1 MPPRPARKFD
11 PSPVREEHTRSPLN
25 EPFPLSPASKRRS
38 SSHLAAGEM
47 PARPPTVS
55 LPSVGQEGSEY
66 ASYDQ
71 LPPEAHGVSVNGSET
86 SPQQTV
92 NVSANMPL
100 HQPKASVPQSTAKSR
115 ISTVT
120 RTDSTQ
126 AAAAG
131 IGKAKPD
138 DDVHNTTDS
147 ASLSRTTTRDNDLR
161 RVPSAEP
168 HPLRQQVSNNRSTS
182 SLRHSRP
189 GSVHEFGDEY
199 KHEEGIP
206 EIGMQIPL
214 HPNAGDVQAP
224 SPAPGLPQHTPGV
237 GFFNDGSAR
246 AHSRRKSARQ
256 QFGPPD
262 SYGLHGHHGYSDHHD
277 QFERDWCA
285 KHPDQAAKEGYNV
298 YGNLNTPRPETALS
312 SEELNRLVNQT
323 DDVGMGT
330 FVASCVKLHTLIRSR
345 HDARYGRNAHPRDCL
360 QRHTR
365 VHFKND
371 FAKAISRATHPA
383 ASASLKRLAAC
394 RRITPSQVVSFQ
406 RRNTR

>member
-1 MPPRPARKFD
+1 MPQVPPRPTRKID
-11 PSPVREEHTRSPLN
+11 PSPVRDEHTRSPFN
-25 EPFPLSPASKRRS
+25 EPFSLSASSRRRS
-38 SSHLAAGEM
+38 GSHLTTAEV
-47 PARPPTVS
+47 PPRPPSVS
-55 LPSVGQEGSEY
+55 LPSVGQEGLEY
-66 ASYDQ
+66 DSYDQ

-86 SPQQTV
+86 TSEQTV

-131 IGKAKPD
+131 IGRARPD
-138 DDVHNTTDS
+138 DDVHTTPADS
-147 ASLSRTTTRDNDLR
+147 TTSLDRVISRDNDLR
-161 RVPSAEP
+161 LVPSAEP
-168 HPLRQQVSNNRSTS
+168 HPLRQQASYNRSTS

-189 GSVHEFGDEY
+189 GSVHEPGE
-199 KHEEGIP
+199 HEEGIP

-224 SPAPGLPQHTPGV
+224 SPAPGLSQHTPGV

-246 AHSRRKSARQ
+246 AHTRRRSGRQ

-262 SYGLHGHHGYSDHHD
+262 SYGMHGHHGYGEHHD

-298 YGNLNTPRPETALS
+298 YGNLNVPRPETALS

-323 DDVGMGT
+323 NDVGMG
-330 FVASCVKLHTLIRSR
+330 RS
-345 HDARYGRNAHPRDCL
+345 H
-360 QRHTR
+360 
-365 VHFKND
+365 
-371 FAKAISRATHPA
+371 ATE
-383 ASASLKRLAAC
+383 K
-394 RRITPSQVVSFQ
+394 Q
-406 RRNTR
+406 

>member
-1 MPPRPARKFD
+1 MSAPIVPPRPTRASANGPTAVNESVPQVPPRPGRKVD
-11 PSPVREEHTRSPLN
+11 PSPVREEYSRSPFN
-25 EPFPLSPASKRRS
+25 EPYSPPPMSKRRS
-38 SSHLAAGEM
+38 GSHLATPEV
-47 PARPPTVS
+47 PARPPSVS

-71 LPPEAHGVSVNGSET
+71 LPSEAHGVSVNGSDT
-86 SPQQTV
+86 SPTQTV

-131 IGKAKPD
+131 IGRSKPD
-138 DDVHNTTDS
+138 DDVHTTPADS
-147 ASLSRTTTRDNDLR
+147 TENLSRVTTSNSDLR

-168 HPLRQQVSNNRSTS
+168 HPLRQQISNNRSTS
-182 SLRHSRP
+182 RLRSSRP

-199 KHEEGIP
+199 KHEERIP
-206 EIGMQIPL
+206 EIGISVPL

-246 AHSRRKSARQ
+246 AHTRRRSARQ

-262 SYGLHGHHGYSDHHD
+262 SYGMHGHHGYGDHHD

-285 KHPDQAAKEGYNV
+285 KHPEQAAKEGYNV
-298 YGNLNTPRPETALS
+298 YGNLNTPRPQTALS
-312 SEELNRLVNQT
+312 SDDLNRLVNQT
-323 DDVGMGT
+323 NDVGMGEI
-330 FVASCVKLHTLIRSR
+330 SCPPRSMK
-345 HDARYGRNAHPRDCL
+345 
-360 QRHTR
+360 
-365 VHFKND
+365 F
-371 FAKAISRATHPA
+371 
-383 ASASLKRLAAC
+383 
-394 RRITPSQVVSFQ
+394 ITY
-406 RRNTR
+406 N

>member
-1 MPPRPARKFD
+1 MPQVPPRPTRKFD

-25 EPFPLSPASKRRS
+25 EPFAPPPAASKRRS
-38 SSHLAAGEM
+38 GSHLATTEV
-47 PARPPTVS
+47 PARPPSVA
-55 LPSVGQEGSEY
+55 LPSVGQEGLEY
-66 ASYDQ
+66 DSYDQ
-71 LPPEAHGVSVNGSET
+71 LPPEAHGVSVNGSEA

-92 NVSANMPL
+92 NVSANMTL

-131 IGKAKPD
+131 IGRARPD
-138 DDVHNTTDS
+138 DDVHRTPADSTT
-147 ASLSRTTTRDNDLR
+147 SLTPSTTRDSDLR

-168 HPLRQQVSNNRSTS
+168 HPLRQQIGNNRSTS

-199 KHEEGIP
+199 KQEEGIP

-224 SPAPGLPQHTPGV
+224 SPAPGLPQHAPGV
-237 GFFNDGSAR
+237 GFFNDGSTR
-246 AHSRRKSARQ
+246 AHTRRRSSRQ

-262 SYGLHGHHGYSDHHD
+262 SYGLHGHHGIGDHHD

-285 KHPDQAAKEGYNV
+285 KHPNEAAKEGYNV
-298 YGNLNTPRPETALS
+298 YGNLNVPRPEHALS
-312 SEELNRLVNQT
+312 SDELNRLVNQT
-323 DDVGMGT
+323 NDVGMGMFGVRCWST
-330 FVASCVKLHTLIRSR
+330 
-345 HDARYGRNAHPRDCL
+345 
-360 QRHTR
+360 
-365 VHFKND
+365 
-371 FAKAISRATHPA
+371 
-383 ASASLKRLAAC
+383 
-394 RRITPSQVVSFQ
+394 
-406 RRNTR
+406 

>member
-1 MPPRPARKFD
+1 MSTPIVPPRPTRASGNGPTAVKDSMPQVPPRPSRKID

-25 EPFPLSPASKRRS
+25 DPYHSSANRRRS
-38 SSHLAAGEM
+38 GSHLATSDV
-47 PARPPTVS
+47 PARPPSVS

-71 LPPEAHGVSVNGSET
+71 LPPEAHGVDTNGVEAS
-86 SPQQTV
+86 QQTV

-131 IGKAKPD
+131 IGRARSD
-138 DDVHNTTDS
+138 DDGHLTPADSTTR
-147 ASLSRTTTRDNDLR
+147 LSRTPTKDDDLR
-161 RVPSAEP
+161 RVPSAEA
-168 HPLRQQVSNNRSTS
+168 HPLRKQISNNRSTS

-189 GSVHEFGDEY
+189 GSTYELNEDYEHEQ
-199 KHEEGIP
+199 GIP
-206 EIGMQIPL
+206 EIGQQIPL

-224 SPAPGLPQHTPGV
+224 SPAPGLPQHSTGV

-246 AHSRRKSARQ
+246 AHTRRRSGKH

-285 KHPDQAAKEGYNV
+285 KHPEQAAKEGYNV
-298 YGNLNTPRPETALS
+298 YGNLNIPRPEHALS
-312 SEELNRLVNQT
+312 TEELNRLVNQSNEG
-323 DDVGMGT
+323 GMG
-330 FVASCVKLHTLIRSR
+330 KL
-345 HDARYGRNAHPRDCL
+345 
-360 QRHTR
+360 
-365 VHFKND
+365 V
-371 FAKAISRATHPA
+371 
-383 ASASLKRLAAC
+383 
-394 RRITPSQVVSFQ
+394 
-406 RRNTR
+406 